1 MFQHML
7 VCANQVMQSSHRC
20 QLGHA
25 SDDDNEY
32 DRASLSDASMS
43 THSNDTDSSSDS
55 ECLLEQNNGGV
66 TIMPDNNEG
75 RSSMN
80 EESNTENPLTI
91 DASIF
96 RMSKYE

>member
-1 MFQHML
+1 MFQHVW

-20 QLGHA
+20 QLGHS
-25 SDDDNEY
+25 SDDDSED

-43 THSNDTDSSSDS
+43 THSNDTDSYSDS

-66 TIMPDNNEG
+66 QIMPDNNEG
-75 RSSMN
+75 CSSVN
-80 EESNTENPLTI
+80 EDSNTEKPLTI

-96 RMSKYE
+96 RLSKYE